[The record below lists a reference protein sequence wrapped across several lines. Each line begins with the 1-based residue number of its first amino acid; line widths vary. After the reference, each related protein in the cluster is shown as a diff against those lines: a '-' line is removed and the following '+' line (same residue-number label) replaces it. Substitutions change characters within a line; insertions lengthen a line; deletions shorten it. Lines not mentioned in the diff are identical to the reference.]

1 MIYVYQ
7 IFISLYQGINKNSL
21 KLSFF
26 FKLILFRSPD
36 DYKVG
41 LTKKLLLDINV
52 INTGENAYD
61 TKCFIQ
67 LPSGVEYV
75 SSNSS
80 SIVRK

>member
-1 MIYVYQ
+1 L
-7 IFISLYQGINKNSL
+7 IS
-21 KLSFF
+21 
-26 FKLILFRSPD
+26 RWPE

-41 LTKKLLLDINV
+41 LTKKILLNLNV

-80 SIVRK
+80 PIVRINNR

>member
-1 MIYVYQ
+1 MI
-7 IFISLYQGINKNSL
+7 KNI
-21 KLSFF
+21 FF
-26 FKLILFRSPD
+26 FVIHRWPD

-41 LTKKLLLDINV
+41 LTKKILLNINV

-80 SIVRK
+80 SIVPVVIEMLGT